1 MCFKCTPTQPDNHCH
16 HKEGKWSQSDLN
28 RDLCTSCRKRR
39 PFNIFVASLQEA
51 DSYLLMKLLCS
62 YEALLFQQ
70 GYAIF
75 FNCQL
80 KYRKFKFF
88 IKKKKN
94 GKPKNEINLLPSQ
107 VAKVATSKIRGHNM
121 FSFNNF
127 LILKLGCEKPSP
139 FKLMEFG
146 IETNKLFIFKYI
158 YISTNLNTSLASVE
172 EECQNS
178 KFSYN
183 PISSILT

>member
-16 HKEGKWSQSDLN
+16 HKEGKRSKSDLN

-39 PFNIFVASLQEA
+39 PFNIFVASLQET

-62 YEALLFQQ
+62 YEALLFHQ

-88 IKKKKN
+88 IKKKTKKTKKTEN
-94 GKPKNEINLLPSQ
+94 QRMRSISYPVRQQKLPPPRSED
-107 VAKVATSKIRGHNM
+107 TICFH
-121 FSFNNF
+121 
-127 LILKLGCEKPSP
+127 L
-139 FKLMEFG
+139 
-146 IETNKLFIFKYI
+146 T
-158 YISTNLNTSLASVE
+158 
-172 EECQNS
+172 
-178 KFSYN
+178 
-183 PISSILT
+183 ISSS